1 MDHYNFLMGAKVGDL
16 FHSLVAPAY
25 MHLLHGKKSN
35 FYITE
40 AFDKFE
46 TSLERTI
53 EELEPI
59 MAFQPYINSFE
70 KFRNGIHKVDFDL
83 NMFRFSGVGFNHAN
97 ITFLMAMQTLES
109 VSVPFNFQYLHAPV
123 LEEYKD
129 YLIISRK
136 PSRTQWN
143 DFVEIQYK
151 HVMSQFDKKL
161 FVSFNGK
168 DYEDFPFKDQVDLLI
183 VEELYD
189 FIKIVNSC
197 KLFLA
202 NCSGPLCFASALNAN
217 RIGEVGD
224 WVAARYRDDFRFTN
238 KSEIFDDNGK
248 IYTPHTKYLKRD
260 FK

>member
-1 MDHYNFLMGAKVGDL
+1 MPLYKEWKDSLPDPSLGLQMHHALQ
-16 FHSLVAPAY
+16 LVAEKHHYFEPFSRLFMPISKEVLSAAKIIHRSPHHPMIGLGSGAY
-25 MHLLHGKKSN
+25 GNWGNLQ
-35 FYITE
+35 Y
-40 AFDKFE
+40 
-46 TSLERTI
+46 
-53 EELEPI
+53 
-59 MAFQPYINSFE
+59 Y
-70 KFRNGIHKVDFDL
+70 
-83 NMFRFSGVGFNHAN
+83 NH
-97 ITFLMAMQTLES
+97 
-109 VSVPFNFQYLHAPV
+109 PV

-136 PSRTQWN
+136 PLRTEWN
-143 DFVEIQYK
+143 DFVENQYK

-168 DYEDFPFKDQVDLLI
+168 DYEDFPLKDQVDLLI

-217 RIGEVGD
+217 RIGEVGS
-224 WVAARYRDDFRFTN
+224 WVTGRYRDDYRFSD
-238 KSEIFDDNGK
+238 KSEIFDDKGNF
-248 IYTPHTKYLKRD
+248 YSPHAKYLKRD

>member
-1 MDHYNFLMGAKVGDL
+1 MDDFNFLMGAKVGDL

-25 MHLLHGKKSN
+25 MHLIHGKKSN
-35 FYITE
+35 FYISE
-40 AFDKFE
+40 SFDKFE
-46 TSLERTI
+46 TSLDRTFQ
-53 EELEPI
+53 ELEPI
-59 MAFQPYINSFE
+59 MAYQPYINSFE

-83 NMFRFSGVGFNHAN
+83 NLFRFSGVGDNHAN
-97 ITFLMAMQTLES
+97 ITFLMAMRSLNEINM
-109 VSVPFNFQYLHAPV
+109 PYNFQYLYAPV

-136 PSRTQWN
+136 PQRTEWN
-143 DFVEIQYK
+143 SFVETQYR
-151 HVMSQFDKKL
+151 HVLSQFDKKL

-168 DYEDFPFKDQVDLLI
+168 DYEDFPLKDQVDLLI

-217 RIGEVGD
+217 RVGEVGS
-224 WVAARYRDDFRFTN
+224 WVIGRYADDCRFSD
-238 KSEIFDDNGK
+238 KSEIFDDKGNF
-248 IYTPHTKYLKRD
+248 YTPYTKYLKRD
-260 FK
+260 F

>member
-16 FHSLVAPAY
+16 FHSLIAPAY
-25 MHLLHGKKSN
+25 MHLVDGKKSN
-35 FYITE
+35 FYVTE

-46 TSLERTI
+46 TSLDRTI
-53 EELEPI
+53 EELKPI

-70 KFRNGIHKVDFDL
+70 KFRNGIHKPDFDL
-83 NMFRFSGVGFNHAN
+83 NHFRFENVGGNHAN
-97 ITFLMAMQTLES
+97 ITFLLAMKYFQS
-109 VSVPFNFQYLHAPV
+109 VSIPYNFQYLYSPV

-136 PSRTQWN
+136 PNRTEWN
-143 DFVEIQYK
+143 DFVENQYK

-168 DYEDFPFKDQVDLLI
+168 DYEDFPLKDQVDLLI

-197 KLFLA
+197 KLFIA

-217 RIGEVGD
+217 RIGEVGS
-224 WVAARYRDDFRFTN
+224 WVTGRYRDDFRFSD
-238 KSEIFDDNGK
+238 KSEIFDDLGNF
-248 IYTPHTKYLKRD
+248 YSPHTKYLKRD
-260 FK
+260 F

>member
-59 MAFQPYINSFE
+59 MAYQPYINSFE

-83 NMFRFSGVGFNHAN
+83 NMFRFSGVGLNHAN

-109 VSVPFNFQYLHAPV
+109 VSLPLNFQYLHAPV

-161 FVSFNGK
+161 FDVIFLFNFSTSIPK
-168 DYEDFPFKDQVDLLI
+168 LLFSI
-183 VEELYD
+183 SQKIGTA
-189 FIKIVNSC
+189 FCIKIHEAVDIQEKLVTITSSPTPTFRAFRAKC
-197 KLFLA
+197 K
-202 NCSGPLCFASALNAN
+202 P
-217 RIGEVGD
+217 
-224 WVAARYRDDFRFTN
+224 
-238 KSEIFDDNGK
+238 
-248 IYTPHTKYLKRD
+248 
-260 FK
+260 

>member
-1 MDHYNFLMGAKVGDL
+1 MDYFNFLMGAKVGDL
-16 FHSLVAPAY
+16 FHSLIAPAY
-25 MHLLHGKKSN
+25 MHHAHGKKSN
-35 FYITE
+35 FYIIE

-53 EELEPI
+53 EELQPL
-59 MAFQPYINSFE
+59 MDYQPYINSFE
-70 KFRNGIHKVDFDL
+70 KFRNGIHRVDYDL
-83 NMFRFSGVGFNHAN
+83 NLFRFLGVGNHHAN
-97 ITFLMAMQTLES
+97 VTFLMAMRNLGTLDL
-109 VSVPFNFQYLHAPV
+109 PFNFQYLYAPV

-136 PSRTQWN
+136 PARTEWN
-143 DFVEIQYK
+143 DFVENQYK

-168 DYEDFPFKDQVDLLI
+168 DYEDFPLKDQVDLLI

-197 KLFLA
+197 ELFLA

-217 RIGEVGD
+217 RIGEVGS
-224 WVAARYRDDFRFTN
+224 WVTGRYRDDHRFSD
-238 KSEIFDDNGK
+238 KSEIFDDKGQ
-248 IYTPHTKYLKRD
+248 IYSPNTKYLRRD
-260 FK
+260 L

>member
-25 MHLLHGKKSN
+25 LHHLHGKKSN
-35 FYITE
+35 FYIAE
-40 AFDKFE
+40 ACDKFE

-53 EELEPI
+53 EELSPI
-59 MAFQPYINSFE
+59 MACQPYINDFA
-70 KFRNGIHKVDFDL
+70 KFRNGIHKVDYDL
-83 NMFRFSGVGFNHAN
+83 NFFRFFGVGMNHAN
-97 ITFLMAMQTLES
+97 ITFLSTLGINKFS
-109 VSVPFNFQYLHAPV
+109 MPFNFKYLHAPV
-123 LEEYKD
+123 LDEYKD

-136 PSRTQWN
+136 PGRTDWN
-143 DFVEIQYK
+143 DFVEKQYL

-168 DYEDFPFKDQVDLLI
+168 DYEDFPLKDQVDLLV

-197 KLFLA
+197 KLFIA

-217 RIGEVGD
+217 RIGEVGT
-224 WVAARYRDDFRFTN
+224 WVTARYRDDHVYSD
-238 KSEIFDDNGK
+238 KSEIFDDKGVF
-248 IYTPHTKYLKRD
+248 YSPHVKYLKRD
-260 FK
+260 L